1 MKFRMVAG
9 AVLAAA
15 MLAGCAGSDNPALSP
30 EEFNAAQ
37 GSFEDLLPALQ
48 EEAAPFLDLDLD
60 LLREDSCLGSKG
72 DEEHTRTRWFGELS
86 GFPANPQTANNALDA
101 LRIPLEA
108 DGWAL
113 TSERSLPEEVNGMAR
128 ELYFEKNALGVT
140 VRYERGELV
149 PDTIVMLAT
158 TPCIE
163 HPEDHQMLRSP
174 LDPSYGN
181 SHDLYADEDTDGDG
195 D

>member
-1 MKFRMVAG
+1 MKFRMAAG

-15 MLAGCAGSDNPALSP
+15 VLTPAALAGCAGAEPQALSP

-48 EEAAPFLDLDLD
+48 EEAAPFLDLELD
-60 LLREDSCLGSKG
+60 NLREDTCRGPKS
-72 DEEHTRTRWFGELS
+72 DEEHTETRWLGRLS
-86 GFPANPQTANNALDA
+86 GFPADPETANDAMDA
-101 LRIPLEA
+101 LRIPFEA

-113 TSERSLPEEVNGMAR
+113 TTEHSLPEEVNGMAR
-128 ELYFEKNALGVT
+128 ELYFEKDMLGVT

-149 PDTIVMLAT
+149 PDTIVVFAR

-163 HPEDHQMLRSP
+163 HPEDHRMLRSP

-181 SHDLYADEDTDGDG
+181 SSQFYSDGA
-195 D
+195 